1 MEIKME
7 KIELN
12 KRTLRTLSMS
22 ELTMIGGASEDGDED
37 PAQPI
42 DDNDQNAATKTKPA
56 PQYTTNCPS
65 SKCPIAS
72 QICPPSNDRKCCP
85 NTGS

>member
-1 MEIKME
+1 ME

-37 PAQPI
+37 PGQAAI
-42 DDNDQNAATKTKPA
+42 NAANAAGKTKPT
-56 PQYTTNCPS
+56 PPYSSECPS
-65 SKCPIAS
+65 AKCPITS
-72 QICPPSNDRKCCP
+72 EICPPTNDRKCCP
-85 NTGS
+85 NTGT